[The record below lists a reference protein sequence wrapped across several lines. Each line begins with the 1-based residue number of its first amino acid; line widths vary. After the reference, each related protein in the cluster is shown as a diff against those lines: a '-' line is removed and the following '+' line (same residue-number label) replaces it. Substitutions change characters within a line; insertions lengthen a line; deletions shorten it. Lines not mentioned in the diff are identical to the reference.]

1 MNDEPKKATPE
12 QVQEHQRALRAIQ
25 GGMQYLVDE
34 AVIGPMKHADG
45 ISDLKWLL
53 RKLMVGEWG
62 LNMDPQNPAGRLP
75 TDRAEGPPK
84 VQPTGRVAAKTG
96 GRVIEESHEG
106 SGGNGK

>member
-25 GGMQYLVDE
+25 GGMQYLLDE

-75 TDRAEGPPK
+75 TDQAESPK
-84 VQPTGRVAAKTG
+84 VQPTGRAVEKPPVDIVKSPNG
-96 GRVIEESHEG
+96 G
-106 SGGNGK
+106 

>member
-1 MNDEPKKATPE
+1 MNDESKKATPE
-12 QVQEHQRALRAIQ
+12 QIQEHQRALRAIQ
-25 GGMQYLVDE
+25 NGMQYLLDE

-75 TDRAEGPPK
+75 TDQAESPK
-84 VQPTGRVAAKTG
+84 VQPTGRAVEKPPVDIVKSPNG
-96 GRVIEESHEG
+96 G
-106 SGGNGK
+106 